1 LKNTRETSAPN
12 ASPTLSEDSQ
22 DSHPHASLK
31 KREAN
36 RRNAQLSSG
45 PRTERGKSHSRRNA
59 VKHGILASALLIRSG
74 PGTED
79 AAEFEELFAALNRDL
94 LPVGR
99 LEEMLVEKVAVCWW
113 RQQRA
118 LRCEAGL
125 IRRSFIADPALQLE
139 EVLSNEIGLGQNAD
153 LKSIKDHLSLPL
165 GDKLERILRYEGSN
179 QRQLVHAMT
188 QLERMQRI
196 RKGEHVPAPINV
208 QLSSE

>member
-1 LKNTRETSAPN
+1 
-12 ASPTLSEDSQ
+12 
-22 DSHPHASLK
+22 
-31 KREAN
+31 
-36 RRNAQLSSG
+36 
-45 PRTERGKSHSRRNA
+45 
-59 VKHGILASALLIRSG
+59 LATALLIRSG
-74 PGTED
+74 PGAED
-79 AAEFEELFAALNRDL
+79 AAEFEELLAALNRDL

-125 IRRSFIADPALQLE
+125 IRRSFIADPTLQLE
-139 EVLSNEIGLGQNAD
+139 EVLSNEIGLGQNDD
-153 LKSIKDHLSLPL
+153 LKSINDHQSLPL

-179 QRQLVHAMT
+179 QRQFVHAMT

-196 RKGEHVPAPINV
+196 RKGEHVPAPINI